1 MKDKK
6 LTYQE
11 KRKIV
16 TERFDDFIKS
26 SPQLQNPKSIKIITK
41 AFELA
46 DAAHLKQF
54 RKTGQNLPYIV
65 HPIAV
70 AKIITTE
77 MGLGTT
83 TAAAALLHDVVEDS
97 KGEYTV
103 EYIKK
108 EFGKDISDIV
118 DGVTKIL
125 EGFDPNSTVQ
135 VETFK
140 KFINNMS
147 SDLRTA
153 YVKIADRLH
162 NLRTFEGIS
171 ENSQMIKTAEAY
183 DIYAPLAHLLG
194 LFDIKKELEDLSFMY
209 RMPFEYQRTKEKSEK
224 FEEERL
230 QYLNEITEKINSDF
244 PKNKFK
250 FRIEITQRSFY
261 RAWRITQT
269 KKMSFKDIHN
279 FNSVRIIIT
288 PMKSYSEKQQCY
300 IAYSSLT
307 DIFPARLHTFKDWIT
322 TPKSNGFQALIADI
336 MYKGKW
342 AEVQIMTEKMH
353 LISTKGFAS
362 DCKNRHLD
370 NVSRWVRSVKEII
383 NNKDLTKKEILELI
397 RPQHREIFA
406 LTPDGEVIKLPKD
419 ATVLDFAFQIHS
431 DLGLH
436 FQAAEVNGKLV
447 NFDYKLNNADQVKII
462 ISDDVAADISRVEA
476 LSSNSNKNLLRQH
489 IRKQNKKKI
498 TKGKNLFKKINE
510 KHNLN
515 ELDLSKLK
523 TKFHCE
529 NDDELYFR
537 IANNTVTKDD
547 IISIIK
553 TRRSVLG
560 LVTNLWSS
568 DKTVPV
574 KETEFNPKEKFV
586 VKNLENIELADCCK
600 PVAGDIAIVFRK
612 NNHEFIIHRNECSHA
627 KMLNSTDGKNTAK
640 IFWDLTEEIKF
651 HSQIRFNGVDNT
663 GLLAEVIDIIS
674 KNHHVNMTELKI
686 NVENNAVFGI
696 IEITVSDVNKLNS
709 ILKQIRKIKYIKKA
723 YRMGP
728 DTEEK

>member
-16 TERFDDFIKS
+16 IERFDDFIKT
-26 SPQLQNPKSIKIITK
+26 SPQLQNPKSLAIITK

-46 DAAHLKQF
+46 DIVHLKQF
-54 RKTGQNLPYIV
+54 RKTGQHLPYIV

-97 KGEYTV
+97 KGEYTT

-108 EFGKDISDIV
+108 EFGEEIAEIV

-209 RMPFEYQRTKEKSEK
+209 RMPFEYQRTKEKADKSLK
-224 FEEERL
+224 ERTE
-230 QYLNEITEKINSDF
+230 YLNEIAEKIKSEL
-244 PKNKFK
+244 PKNKFH
-250 FRIEITQRSFY
+250 FRIEITQRSLY

-269 KKMSFKDIHN
+269 KKMSFNDIHN

-307 DIFPARLHTFKDWIT
+307 DIFPARQHTFKDWIS
-322 TPKSNGFQALIADI
+322 TPKSNGFQALIADV
-336 MYKGKW
+336 MYLGKW
-342 AEVQIMTEKMH
+342 AEVQIMTERMH

-362 DCKNRHLD
+362 DCKNKHLD

-383 NNKDLTKKEILELI
+383 NNKDLTKNEILELI
-397 RPQHREIFA
+397 RPQHREIYA
-406 LTPDGEVIKLPKD
+406 LTPQGEVVKLPKD

-436 FQAAEVNGKLV
+436 FQGAEVNGKPV
-447 NFDYKLNNADQVKII
+447 SFNFKLKNADQVKII
-462 ISDDVAADISRVEA
+462 TSGDIVVNSARIDA

-489 IRKQNKKKI
+489 IRKEKKKKVKI
-498 TKGKNLFKKINE
+498 GKKLFQQIDE
-510 KHNLN
+510 KYKFND
-515 ELDLSKLK
+515 LDLSKLK
-523 TKFHCE
+523 VKFHCE
-529 NDDELYFR
+529 NDEELYYR
-537 IANNTVTKDD
+537 LANNTVNEDD
-547 IISIIK
+547 IASFVK
-553 TRRSVLG
+553 SRRRVLG
-560 LVTNLWSS
+560 LVTSLWSS
-568 DKTVPV
+568 DKVAPI

-586 VKNLENIELADCCK
+586 IKNLENIELAECCK
-600 PVAGDIAIVFRK
+600 PVAGDIAVIFRK
-612 NNHEFIIHRNECSHA
+612 NNHEFIVHRNECSNA

-640 IFWDLTEEIKF
+640 IFWDLTLETEFPTK
-651 HSQIRFNGVDNT
+651 IRFNGFDNT

-674 KNHHVNMTELKI
+674 KNYYVNMTELKI
-686 NVENNAVFGI
+686 NVDKNAVFGI

-723 YRMGP
+723 YRVGP
-728 DTEEK
+728 DTE

>member
-1 MKDKK
+1 MGKK
-6 LTYQE
+6 ELTYKE
-11 KRKIV
+11 KRQIV
-16 TERFDDFIKS
+16 KKRFEDLINS
-26 SPQLQNPKSIKIITK
+26 SSQLQNPESLKIINK
-41 AFELA
+41 AFKLA
-46 DAAHLKQF
+46 DSVHLKQF
-54 RKTGQNLPYIV
+54 RKTGQKLPYIV

-97 KGEYTV
+97 KGEFTV
-103 EYIKK
+103 EYIKA
-108 EFGKDISDIV
+108 EFGEDIAAIV

-125 EGFDPNSTVQ
+125 EGFDPNSTIQ

-209 RMPFEYQRTKEKSEK
+209 RMPFEFQRTKEKADKS
-224 FEEERL
+224 FDERAN
-230 QYLNEITEKINSDF
+230 YLNEISEKIKSGF

-250 FRIEITQRSFY
+250 FRIEITQRSLY

-269 KKMSFKDIHN
+269 KKMSFNDIHN
-279 FNSVRIIIT
+279 FNSVRVIIT

-307 DIFPARLHTFKDWIT
+307 DIFPARQHTFKDWIT

-336 MYKGKW
+336 MYMGKW

-362 DCKNRHLD
+362 DCKNKHLE
-370 NVSRWVRSVKEII
+370 NVSRWVHSVKEII
-383 NNKDLTKKEILELI
+383 NNKDLSKNEILELI

-406 LTPDGEVIKLPKD
+406 LTPVGEVIKLPKD

-447 NFDYKLNNADQVKII
+447 SFNFKLKNADQVKII
-462 ISDDVAADISRVEA
+462 TSDKVIADSSRIEA
-476 LSSNSNKNLLRQH
+476 LSSNSNKTLLRQH
-489 IRKQNKKKI
+489 IRKQKREKIKIGKKI
-498 TKGKNLFKKINE
+498 FKQLDDKF
-510 KHNLN
+510 KLTDS
-515 ELDLSKLK
+515 DLSKLK
-523 TKFHCE
+523 IKFHCD
-529 NDDELYFR
+529 NDDELYYR
-537 IANNTVTKDD
+537 LANNTINEDD
-547 IISIIK
+547 IALIVKS
-553 TRRSVLG
+553 RRRVLS

-568 DKTVPV
+568 DKAMPI

-586 VKNLENIELADCCK
+586 IKNLDNIELAECCK
-600 PVAGDIAIVFRK
+600 PVAGDIAVIFRK
-612 NNHEFIIHRNECSHA
+612 NNHKFIVHRNECSQA

-640 IFWDLTEEIKF
+640 IFWDLVDEIKF
-651 HSQIRFNGVDNT
+651 PTKIRFNGVDNT

-674 KNHHVNMTELKI
+674 KNYNVNMTELKI
-686 NVENNAVFGI
+686 NVDKNAVFGS
-696 IEITVSDVNKLNS
+696 IEITVSDVKKLNS

-723 YRMGP
+723 YRVGP
-728 DTEEK
+728 NTEEK

>member
-1 MKDKK
+1 MKNKE

-16 TERFDDFIKS
+16 KERFDDFIQS
-26 SPQLQNPKSIKIITK
+26 SSQLQNPESLKIITK

-46 DAAHLKQF
+46 DHVHLKQF
-54 RKTGQNLPYIV
+54 RKTGQKLPYIV

-97 KGEYTV
+97 KGKYTV
-103 EYIKK
+103 EDIKN
-108 EFGKDISDIV
+108 EFGEEIADIV

-209 RMPFEYQRTKEKSEK
+209 RMPFEFQRTKEKAENSL
-224 FEEERL
+224 EERTK
-230 QYLNEITEKINSDF
+230 YLNEIAEKIKADF

-250 FRIEITQRSFY
+250 FRIEITQRSLY

-269 KKMSFKDIHN
+269 KKMSFNDIHN

-307 DIFPARLHTFKDWIT
+307 DIFPARQHTFKDWIT
-322 TPKSNGFQALIADI
+322 TPKSNGFQALIADV
-336 MYKGKW
+336 MYMGKW

-370 NVSRWVRSVKEII
+370 NVYRWVRSVKEII
-383 NNKDLTKKEILELI
+383 NNKDLSKDEILELI

-406 LTPDGEVIKLPKD
+406 LTPKGEVVKLPKD

-447 NFDYKLNNADQVKII
+447 SFNFKLKNADQVKII
-462 ISDDVAADISRVEA
+462 TSDDVYADSSRIEA

-489 IRKQNKKKI
+489 IRKQKKEKI
-498 TKGKNLFKKINE
+498 KVGKKLFQEIDE
-510 KHNLN
+510 KYKLTDS
-515 ELDLSKLK
+515 DLLKLRN
-523 TKFHCE
+523 KFHCE
-529 NDDELYFR
+529 NDDELYYR
-537 IANNTVTKDD
+537 LANKTVTEED
-547 IISIIK
+547 IASVVK
-553 TRRSVLG
+553 SRRSVLG
-560 LVTNLWSS
+560 LVTNLWNS
-568 DKTVPV
+568 DKNIPV
-574 KETEFNPKEKFV
+574 KESVFNPKEKFV
-586 VKNLENIELADCCK
+586 IKNLQNIELSECCK

-612 NNHEFIIHRNECSHA
+612 NNHEFIVHRNECSQA

-640 IFWDLTEEIKF
+640 VYWDLTDEIQFPTK
-651 HSQIRFNGVDNT
+651 IRFSGVDSK

-686 NVENNAVFGI
+686 NVDKNTVFGI
-696 IEITVSDVNKLNS
+696 IEVTVSDVKKLNS
-709 ILKQIRKIKYIKKA
+709 ILKQIRKIKYIKKV
-723 YRMGP
+723 YRVGP

>member
-1 MKDKK
+1 M
-6 LTYQE
+6 TYQE

-16 TERFDDFIKS
+16 IERFDDFIKT
-26 SPQLQNPKSIKIITK
+26 SPQLQNPKSLAIITK

-46 DAAHLKQF
+46 DIVHLKQF
-54 RKTGQNLPYIV
+54 RKTGQHLPYIV

-97 KGEYTV
+97 KGEYTT

-108 EFGKDISDIV
+108 EFGEEIAEIV

-209 RMPFEYQRTKEKSEK
+209 RMPFEYQRTKEKADKSL
-224 FEEERL
+224 EERTE
-230 QYLNEITEKINSDF
+230 YLNEIAEKIKSEL
-244 PKNKFK
+244 PKNKFL
-250 FRIEITQRSFY
+250 FRIEITQRSLY

-269 KKMSFKDIHN
+269 KKMSFNDIHN

-307 DIFPARLHTFKDWIT
+307 DIFPARQHTFKDWIS
-322 TPKSNGFQALIADI
+322 TPKSNGFQALIADV
-336 MYKGKW
+336 MYLGKW

-353 LISTKGFAS
+353 LISTKGFAPG
-362 DCKNRHLD
+362 CKNKHLD
-370 NVSRWVRSVKEII
+370 NVYRWVRSVKEII
-383 NNKDLTKKEILELI
+383 NNKDLTKNEILELI
-397 RPQHREIFA
+397 RPQHRELYA
-406 LTPDGEVIKLPKD
+406 LTPQGEVVKLPKD

-431 DLGLH
+431 DLGMH
-436 FQAAEVNGKLV
+436 FQAAEVNEKLV
-447 NFDYKLNNADQVKII
+447 SFDYKLENADQVKVIT
-462 ISDDVAADISRVEA
+462 SDDVVADSSRIAA
-476 LSSNSNKNLLRQH
+476 LSSNSNKNLLRQY
-489 IRKQNKKKI
+489 IRKEKNKKIKI
-498 TKGKNLFKKINE
+498 GKKLFQQINE
-510 KHNLN
+510 KFKFND
-515 ELDLSKLK
+515 LDLSKLK
-523 TKFHCE
+523 VKFHYE
-529 NDDELYFR
+529 SDEELYYR
-537 IANNTVTKDD
+537 LANNTVNEDD
-547 IISIIK
+547 IASFVK
-553 TRRSVLG
+553 SRRRVLG

-568 DKTVPV
+568 DKTEQI

-586 VKNLENIELADCCK
+586 IKNLENIKLAECCK
-600 PVAGDIAIVFRK
+600 PVAGDIAVIFRK
-612 NNHEFIIHRNECSHA
+612 NNHEYIVHRNECSNA

-640 IFWDLTEEIKF
+640 IFWDLTDQIEFPTK
-651 HSQIRFNGVDNT
+651 IRFNGIDNT

-674 KNHHVNMTELKI
+674 KNHNVNMTELKI
-686 NVENNAVFGI
+686 NVDKNAVFGI
-696 IEITVSDVNKLNS
+696 IEITVSDVSKLNS

-723 YRMGP
+723 YRVGP
-728 DTEEK
+728 DSEE

>member
-362 DCKNRHLD
+362 DCKNRHLE

-406 LTPDGEVIKLPKD
+406 LTPDGEVVKLPKD

-462 ISDDVAADISRVEA
+462 ISDDIAADISRVEA

-498 TKGKNLFKKINE
+498 NKGKKLFKEINE
-510 KHNLN
+510 KHKLN

-651 HSQIRFNGVDNT
+651 HTQIRFNGVDNT

>member
-1 MKDKK
+1 MKEKK

-46 DAAHLKQF
+46 DAAHIKQF

-65 HPIAV
+65 HPVAV

-97 KGEYTV
+97 EGEYTV

-125 EGFDPNSTVQ
+125 EGFDPSSTVQ

-224 FEEERL
+224 YEEERL

-269 KKMSFKDIHN
+269 KKMPFKDIHN

-362 DCKNRHLD
+362 DCKNSHLE
-370 NVSRWVRSVKEII
+370 NVFRWVRSVKEII
-383 NNKDLTKKEILELI
+383 NNTDLTKKEILELI

-406 LTPDGEVIKLPKD
+406 LTPDGKVIKLPKD

-489 IRKQNKKKI
+489 IRKQNEKKI
-498 TKGKNLFKKINE
+498 KKGKKLFEEIDE
-510 KHNLN
+510 KHKLN

-537 IANNTVTKDD
+537 IANNTVTEDD

-560 LVTNLWSS
+560 LVTNLWNS

-586 VKNLENIELADCCK
+586 VKNLKNIELAECCK

-612 NNHEFIIHRNECSHA
+612 NNHEFIVHRNECSYA

-651 HSQIRFNGVDNT
+651 PTKIRFNGVDNT

-723 YRMGP
+723 YRVGP

>member
-362 DCKNRHLD
+362 DCKNRHLE

-406 LTPDGEVIKLPKD
+406 LTPDGEVVKLPKD

-498 TKGKNLFKKINE
+498 NKGKKLFKEINE
-510 KHNLN
+510 KHKLN

-651 HSQIRFNGVDNT
+651 HTQIRFNGVDNT

>member
-1 MKDKK
+1 M
-6 LTYQE
+6 TYQE

-16 TERFDDFIKS
+16 IERFDDFIKA
-26 SPQLQNPKSIKIITK
+26 SPQLQNSKSLAIITK

-46 DAAHLKQF
+46 DIVHLKQF
-54 RKTGQNLPYIV
+54 RKTGQHLPYIV

-97 KGEYTV
+97 KGEYTT

-108 EFGKDISDIV
+108 EFGEEIAEIV

-209 RMPFEYQRTKEKSEK
+209 RMPFEYQRTKEKADKSLK
-224 FEEERL
+224 ERTE
-230 QYLNEITEKINSDF
+230 YLNEITEKIKSEL
-244 PKNKFK
+244 PKNKFH
-250 FRIEITQRSFY
+250 FRIEITQRSLY

-269 KKMSFKDIHN
+269 KKMSFNDIHN

-307 DIFPARLHTFKDWIT
+307 DIFPARQHTFKDWIS
-322 TPKSNGFQALIADI
+322 TPKSNGFQALIADV
-336 MYKGKW
+336 MYLGKW
-342 AEVQIMTEKMH
+342 AEVQIMTERMH

-362 DCKNRHLD
+362 DCKNKHLD

-383 NNKDLTKKEILELI
+383 NNKDLTKNEILELI
-397 RPQHREIFA
+397 RPQHREIYA
-406 LTPDGEVIKLPKD
+406 LTPQGEVVKLPKD

-436 FQAAEVNGKLV
+436 FQGAEVNGKPV
-447 NFDYKLNNADQVKII
+447 SFNFKLKNADQVKII
-462 ISDDVAADISRVEA
+462 TSGDIVVNSARIDA

-489 IRKQNKKKI
+489 IRKEKKKKVKI
-498 TKGKNLFKKINE
+498 GKKLFQQIDE
-510 KHNLN
+510 KYKFND
-515 ELDLSKLK
+515 LDLSKLK
-523 TKFHCE
+523 VKFHCE
-529 NDDELYFR
+529 NDEELYYR
-537 IANNTVTKDD
+537 LANNTINEDD
-547 IISIIK
+547 IASFVK
-553 TRRSVLG
+553 SRRRVLG
-560 LVTNLWSS
+560 LVTSLWSS
-568 DKTVPV
+568 DKAAPI

-586 VKNLENIELADCCK
+586 IKNLENIELAECCK
-600 PVAGDIAIVFRK
+600 PVAGDIAVIFRK
-612 NNHEFIIHRNECSHA
+612 NNHEFIVHRNECSNA

-640 IFWDLTEEIKF
+640 IFWDLTLETEFPTK
-651 HSQIRFNGVDNT
+651 IRFNGFDNT

-674 KNHHVNMTELKI
+674 KNYYVNMTELKI
-686 NVENNAVFGI
+686 NVDKNAVFGI

-723 YRMGP
+723 YRVGP
-728 DTEEK
+728 DTE

>member
-1 MKDKK
+1 MKKK
-6 LTYQE
+6 ELTYDE

-16 TERFDDFIKS
+16 AEQFDDLIKS
-26 SPQLQNPKSIKIITK
+26 SPQLQNPESLKIITR
-41 AFELA
+41 AFKLA
-46 DAAHLKQF
+46 DKAHSNQF
-54 RKTGQNLPYIV
+54 RKTGDKLLYIV

-97 KGEYTV
+97 KGKYTV
-103 EYIKK
+103 EDVKK
-108 EFGKDISDIV
+108 EFGDDIASIV

-125 EGFDPNSTVQ
+125 EGFDPNSSVQ

-194 LFDIKKELEDLSFMY
+194 LFNIKKELEDLSFMY
-209 RMPFEYQRTKEKSEK
+209 RMPFEYQRTKNKVEKLSD
-224 FEEERL
+224 ERTT
-230 QYLNEITEKINSDF
+230 YLNKIAEKIKQDF

-250 FRIEITQRSFY
+250 FRIAITQRSLY

-269 KKMSFKDIHN
+269 KKISFKDIHN

-307 DIFPARLHTFKDWIT
+307 DIFPARQHTFKDWIT

-336 MYKGKW
+336 MYEEKW
-342 AEVQIMTEKMH
+342 AEVQIMTEKMN
-353 LISTKGFAS
+353 LVSAKGFAS
-362 DCKNRHLD
+362 DCKNKHID
-370 NVSRWVRSVKEII
+370 NVYRWVRSVKEII

-397 RPQHREIFA
+397 RPQHREIYA
-406 LTPDGEVIKLPKD
+406 LTPKGEVIKLPKD
-419 ATVLDFAFQIHS
+419 ATVLDFAFQIHT

-436 FQAAEVNGKLV
+436 FQAAEVNSKLV
-447 NFDYKLNNADQVKII
+447 SYNFILKNADQVKII
-462 ISDDVAADISRVEA
+462 TSDNVVADAIWVKA
-476 LSSNSNKNLLRQH
+476 LSSNRNKNLLKQY
-489 IRKQNKKKI
+489 IRKEKREKI
-498 TKGKNLFKKINE
+498 NSGKEIFENYNE
-510 KHNLN
+510 KHKLN
-515 ELDLSKLK
+515 EIDFLKLK

-529 NDDELYFR
+529 NDDEFYYR
-537 IANNTVTKDD
+537 IAKNTIVEDD
-547 IISIIK
+547 IVSIIK
-553 TRRSVLG
+553 NRRSVLG
-560 LVTNLWSS
+560 LVTHLWST
-568 DKTVPV
+568 DKITSA
-574 KETEFNPKEKFV
+574 KELDFNPKEKYV
-586 VKNLENIELADCCK
+586 IKNLENIELSQCCM
-600 PVAGDIAIVFRK
+600 PVSGDIAVVYRK
-612 NNHEFIIHRNECSHA
+612 NKHEFVIHRNECLQA

-640 IFWDLTEEIKF
+640 IFWDLTEEIEFPTK
-651 HSQIRFNGVDNT
+651 IKFNGVDNT
-663 GLLAEVIDIIS
+663 GLLAEIVEIIS
-674 KNHHVNMTELKI
+674 KNHHVNMTALKI
-686 NVENNAVFGI
+686 NVDKNAVTGT
-696 IEITVSDVNKLNS
+696 IELTVPNVEKLNL
-709 ILKQIRKIKYIKKA
+709 ILKKIRKIESIKKV
-723 YRMGP
+723 YRIGP
-728 DTEEK
+728 DTDEK

>member
-1 MKDKK
+1 MKKK
-6 LTYQE
+6 ELTYKE
-11 KRKIV
+11 KRQIV
-16 TERFDDFIKS
+16 SERFDDLIKS
-26 SPQLQNPKSIKIITK
+26 SSQLQNPKSLKIITK

-46 DAAHLKQF
+46 DSVHIKQF
-54 RKTGQNLPYIV
+54 RKTGQRLPYIV

-97 KGEYTV
+97 NGEYTV
-103 EYIKK
+103 EYIEK
-108 EFGKDISDIV
+108 EFGKDIADIV

-209 RMPFEYQRTKEKSEK
+209 RMPFEFQRTKEKAEK
-224 FEEERL
+224 SFEKRSK
-230 QYLNEITEKINSDF
+230 YLNEISEKIKSDF

-250 FRIEITQRSFY
+250 FRIEITQRSLY

-269 KKMSFKDIHN
+269 KKMSFNDIHN
-279 FNSVRIIIT
+279 FNSVRVIIT

-307 DIFPARLHTFKDWIT
+307 DIFPARQHTFKDWIT

-336 MYKGKW
+336 MYLGKW

-362 DCKNRHLD
+362 DCKNKHLD
-370 NVSRWVRSVKEII
+370 NVYRWVHSVKGII
-383 NNKDLTKKEILELI
+383 NNKDLSKNEILELI

-406 LTPDGEVIKLPKD
+406 LTPKGEVVKLPKD

-447 NFDYKLNNADQVKII
+447 SFNFKLKNADQVKII
-462 ISDDVAADISRVEA
+462 TSDDVIAQSSWIEA
-476 LSSNSNKNLLRQH
+476 LSSNSNKTLLRQH
-489 IRKQNKKKI
+489 IRKQKNKKIKS
-498 TKGKNLFKKINE
+498 GKKLFNKINE
-510 KHNLN
+510 KFKLS
-515 ELDLSKLK
+515 ESDLSKLK
-523 TKFHCE
+523 LKFHCE
-529 NDDELYFR
+529 TDDELYYR
-537 IANNTVTKDD
+537 LANKTVTEDD
-547 IISIIK
+547 ISVFAK
-553 TRRSVLG
+553 SRRSVLN
-560 LVTNLWSS
+560 LVTHLWNS
-568 DKTVPV
+568 DKVTPV

-586 VKNLENIELADCCK
+586 IKNLDNIELAECCK

-612 NNHEFIIHRNECSHA
+612 SKHEFIVHRNECSHA

-640 IFWDLTEEIKF
+640 VFWDLTDEIKF
-651 HSQIRFNGVDNT
+651 PTKIRFNGVDST

-674 KNHHVNMTELKI
+674 KNHNANMTELKI
-686 NVENNAVFGI
+686 NVDKNAVFGN
-696 IEITVSDVNKLNS
+696 IEITVSDVKKLNS
-709 ILKQIRKIKYIKKA
+709 ILKQIRKIKYIKKV
-723 YRMGP
+723 YRVGP
-728 DTEEK
+728 NTEEK

>member
-1 MKDKK
+1 M
-6 LTYQE
+6 TYQE

-16 TERFDDFIKS
+16 IERFDDFIKT
-26 SPQLQNPKSIKIITK
+26 SPQLQNPKSLAIITK

-46 DAAHLKQF
+46 DIVHLKQF
-54 RKTGQNLPYIV
+54 RKTGQHLPYIV

-97 KGEYTV
+97 NGEYTT

-108 EFGKDISDIV
+108 EFGEEIAGIV

-194 LFDIKKELEDLSFMY
+194 LFDIKKELEDLSFKY
-209 RMPFEYQRTKEKSEK
+209 RMPFEYQRTKEKADKSLK
-224 FEEERL
+224 ERTE
-230 QYLNEITEKINSDF
+230 YLNEIAEKIKSDF
-244 PKNKFK
+244 PKNKFR
-250 FRIEITQRSFY
+250 FRIEITQRSLY

-269 KKMSFKDIHN
+269 KKMSFNDIHN

-307 DIFPARLHTFKDWIT
+307 DIFPARQHTFKDWIS
-322 TPKSNGFQALIADI
+322 TPKSNGFQALIADV
-336 MYKGKW
+336 MYLGKW
-342 AEVQIMTEKMH
+342 AEVQIMTERMH
-353 LISTKGFAS
+353 LISSKGFAS
-362 DCKNRHLD
+362 DCKNEHLD

-383 NNKDLTKKEILELI
+383 NNKDLTKNEILELI
-397 RPQHREIFA
+397 RPQHREIYA
-406 LTPDGEVIKLPKD
+406 LTPQGEVVKLPKD

-436 FQAAEVNGKLV
+436 FQGAEVNGKLV
-447 NFDYKLNNADQVKII
+447 SFNFKLKNADQVKII
-462 ISDDVAADISRVEA
+462 TSDDIVVNSARIDA

-489 IRKQNKKKI
+489 IRKEKRKKI
-498 TKGKNLFKKINE
+498 KIGKTLFQKIDE
-510 KHNLN
+510 KYKFND
-515 ELDLSKLK
+515 LDLSKLK
-523 TKFHCE
+523 LKFHCE
-529 NDDELYFR
+529 NDEELYYR
-537 IANNTVTKDD
+537 IANDTVNEVD
-547 IISIIK
+547 IASFVK
-553 TRRSVLG
+553 SRRRVLG

-568 DKTVPV
+568 DKVAPI

-586 VKNLENIELADCCK
+586 IKNLENIELGECCK
-600 PVAGDIAIVFRK
+600 PVAGDIAVIFRK
-612 NNHEFIIHRNECSHA
+612 NNHEFIVHRNECSNA

-640 IFWDLTEEIKF
+640 IFWDLTLETQFPTK
-651 HSQIRFNGVDNT
+651 IRFNGVDNT

-674 KNHHVNMTELKI
+674 KNHNVNMTELKI
-686 NVENNAVFGI
+686 NVDKNAVFGI
-696 IEITVSDVNKLNS
+696 IEITVSDVKKLNS

-723 YRMGP
+723 YRVGP
-728 DTEEK
+728 DTE

>member
-1 MKDKK
+1 MENKE
-6 LTYQE
+6 LTYKE

-16 TERFDDFIKS
+16 QERFDDFLES
-26 SPQLQNPKSIKIITK
+26 SPQLQNPKSKKIIIK

-46 DAAHLKQF
+46 DKVHIKQF
-54 RKTGQNLPYIV
+54 RKTGQHLPYIT

-97 KGEYTV
+97 KGEYTS

-108 EFGKDISDIV
+108 EFGEEIAGIV

-209 RMPFEYQRTKEKSEK
+209 RMPFEYRRTKEKADKS
-224 FEEERL
+224 FEERTN
-230 QYLNEITEKINSDF
+230 YLNKIAEKIKSDF

-250 FRIEITQRSFY
+250 FRIEITQRSLY

-269 KKMSFKDIHN
+269 KKMSFNDIHN

-288 PMKSYSEKQQCY
+288 PMKTYSEKQQCY

-307 DIFPARLHTFKDWIT
+307 DIFPARQHTFKDWIT

-336 MYKGKW
+336 MYEGKW

-353 LISTKGFAS
+353 TISTKGFAS
-362 DCKNRHLD
+362 DCKNKHLE
-370 NVSRWVRSVKEII
+370 NVYRWVRSVKELI

-397 RPQHREIFA
+397 RPQHREIYA
-406 LTPDGEVIKLPKD
+406 LTPKGEVIKLPKD

-447 NFDYKLNNADQVKII
+447 SYNFKLKNADQVKII
-462 ISDDVAADISRVEA
+462 TSDEIVTDSSRIDA

-489 IRKQNKKKI
+489 IRKQKNKKIKD
-498 TKGKNLFKKINE
+498 GKNVFEKINE
-510 KHNLN
+510 KYKITDSERDRLRI
-515 ELDLSKLK
+515 
-523 TKFHCE
+523 KFHCK
-529 NDDELYFR
+529 NDEELYYR
-537 IANNTVTKDD
+537 LINKTLKEDD
-547 IISIIK
+547 VISYIK
-553 TRRSVLG
+553 SNRSVLRK
-560 LVTNLWSS
+560 VTNLWSNE
-568 DKTVPV
+568 KNIPV
-574 KETEFNPKEKFV
+574 KESEFNPKEKFV
-586 VKNLENIELADCCK
+586 VKNLENIKLAECCK
-600 PVAGDIAIVFRK
+600 PVAGDIAVIFRK
-612 NNHEFIIHRNECSHA
+612 NNHEFILHRNECSQA

-640 IFWDLTEEIKF
+640 VFWDLTEEIEFPAK
-651 HSQIRFNGVDNT
+651 IRFNGVDNP

-674 KNHHVNMTELKI
+674 KNHHANMTELKI
-686 NVENNAVFGI
+686 SVDKNAVSGI
-696 IEITVSDVNKLNS
+696 IEITVSDVKKLNS
-709 ILKQIRKIKYIKKA
+709 ILKQIRKIKYIKKS
-723 YRMGP
+723 YRVGP
-728 DTEEK
+728 DLRT

>member
-1 MKDKK
+1 VKDKK

-16 TERFDDFIKS
+16 IERFDDFIKT
-26 SPQLQNPKSIKIITK
+26 SPQLQNPKSLAIITK

-46 DAAHLKQF
+46 DIVHLKQF
-54 RKTGQNLPYIV
+54 RKTGQHLPYIV

-97 KGEYTV
+97 KGEYTT

-108 EFGKDISDIV
+108 EFGEEIAEIV

-209 RMPFEYQRTKEKSEK
+209 RMPFEYQRTKEKADKSLK
-224 FEEERL
+224 ERTE
-230 QYLNEITEKINSDF
+230 YLNEIAEKIKSEL
-244 PKNKFK
+244 PKNKFH
-250 FRIEITQRSFY
+250 FRIEITQRSLY

-269 KKMSFKDIHN
+269 KKMSFNDIHN

-307 DIFPARLHTFKDWIT
+307 DIFPARQHTFKDWIS
-322 TPKSNGFQALIADI
+322 TPKSNGFQALIADV
-336 MYKGKW
+336 MYLGKW
-342 AEVQIMTEKMH
+342 AEVQIMTERMH

-362 DCKNRHLD
+362 DCKNKHLD

-383 NNKDLTKKEILELI
+383 NNKDLTKNEILELI
-397 RPQHREIFA
+397 RPQHREIYA
-406 LTPDGEVIKLPKD
+406 LTPQGEVVKLPKD

-436 FQAAEVNGKLV
+436 FQGAEVNGKPV
-447 NFDYKLNNADQVKII
+447 SFNFKLKNADQVKII
-462 ISDDVAADISRVEA
+462 TSGDIVVNSARIDA

-489 IRKQNKKKI
+489 IRKEKKKKVKI
-498 TKGKNLFKKINE
+498 GKKLFQQIDE
-510 KHNLN
+510 KYKFND
-515 ELDLSKLK
+515 LDLSKLK
-523 TKFHCE
+523 VKFHCE
-529 NDDELYFR
+529 NDEELYYR
-537 IANNTVTKDD
+537 LANNTVNEDD
-547 IISIIK
+547 IASFVK
-553 TRRSVLG
+553 SRRRVLG
-560 LVTNLWSS
+560 LVTSLWSS
-568 DKTVPV
+568 DKVAPI

-586 VKNLENIELADCCK
+586 IKNLENIELAECCK
-600 PVAGDIAIVFRK
+600 PVAGDIAVIFRK
-612 NNHEFIIHRNECSHA
+612 NNHEFIVHRNECSNA

-640 IFWDLTEEIKF
+640 IFWDLTLETEFPTK
-651 HSQIRFNGVDNT
+651 IRFNGFDNT

-674 KNHHVNMTELKI
+674 KNYYVNMTELKI
-686 NVENNAVFGI
+686 NVDKNAVFGI

-723 YRMGP
+723 YRVGP
-728 DTEEK
+728 DTE

>member
-1 MKDKK
+1 VKDKK

-16 TERFDDFIKS
+16 IERFDDFIKT
-26 SPQLQNPKSIKIITK
+26 SPQLQNPKSLKVITK

-46 DAAHLKQF
+46 DAVHLKQF
-54 RKTGQNLPYIV
+54 RKTGQHLPYIV

-97 KGEYTV
+97 DGEYTT
-103 EYIKK
+103 EYIKS
-108 EFGKDISDIV
+108 EFGEEISDIV

-209 RMPFEYQRTKEKSEK
+209 RMPFEYQRTKEKADKSLEDRTK
-224 FEEERL
+224 
-230 QYLNEITEKINSDF
+230 YLNEITEKIKSDL
-244 PKNKFK
+244 PKNKFH
-250 FRIEITQRSFY
+250 FRIEITQRSLY

-269 KKMSFKDIHN
+269 KKMSFNEIHN

-307 DIFPARLHTFKDWIT
+307 DIFPARQHTFKDWIS
-322 TPKSNGFQALIADI
+322 TPKSNGFQALIADV
-336 MYKGKW
+336 MYLGKW

-353 LISTKGFAS
+353 LISTKGFAP
-362 DCKNRHLD
+362 DCKNKHLD
-370 NVSRWVRSVKEII
+370 NVYRWVRSVKEII
-383 NNKDLTKKEILELI
+383 NNTDLTKNEILELI
-397 RPQHREIFA
+397 RPQHRELYA
-406 LTPDGEVIKLPKD
+406 LTPQGEVVKLPKD

-431 DLGLH
+431 DLGMH
-436 FQAAEVNGKLV
+436 FQAAEVNEKLV
-447 NFDYKLNNADQVKII
+447 SFDYKLENADQVKVIT
-462 ISDDVAADISRVEA
+462 SDDVVADSSRIDA

-489 IRKQNKKKI
+489 IRKEKKKKI
-498 TKGKNLFKKINE
+498 KIGKKLFQKING
-510 KHNLN
+510 KFKFND
-515 ELDLSKLK
+515 LDLSKLK
-523 TKFHCE
+523 VKFHCE
-529 NDDELYFR
+529 NDEELYYR
-537 IANNTVTKDD
+537 LANNTVNEDD
-547 IISIIK
+547 IASFVK
-553 TRRSVLG
+553 SRRRVLG
-560 LVTNLWSS
+560 LVTNFWSS
-568 DKTVPV
+568 DKTEPI

-586 VKNLENIELADCCK
+586 IKNLENIELAECCR
-600 PVAGDIAIVFRK
+600 PVAGDIAVIFRK
-612 NNHEFIIHRNECSHA
+612 NNHEFIVHRNECLNA

-640 IFWDLTEEIKF
+640 IFWDLTDQIEFPTK
-651 HSQIRFNGVDNT
+651 IRFNGVDNT
-663 GLLAEVIDIIS
+663 GLLAEVIGIIS
-674 KNHHVNMTELKI
+674 KNHNVNMTELKI
-686 NVENNAVFGI
+686 NVDKNAVFGI
-696 IEITVSDVNKLNS
+696 IEITVSDVSKLNS

-723 YRMGP
+723 FRVGP
-728 DTEEK
+728 DTDEK

>member
-362 DCKNRHLD
+362 DCKNRHLE

-406 LTPDGEVIKLPKD
+406 LTPDGEVVKLPKD

-498 TKGKNLFKKINE
+498 NKGKKLFKEINE
-510 KHNLN
+510 KHKLN

-537 IANNTVTKDD
+537 IANNTVTEDD

-651 HSQIRFNGVDNT
+651 HTQIRFNGVDNT

>member
-16 TERFDDFIKS
+16 IERFDDFIKT
-26 SPQLQNPKSIKIITK
+26 SPQLQNPKSLAIITK

-46 DAAHLKQF
+46 DIVHLKQF
-54 RKTGQNLPYIV
+54 RKTGQHLPYIV

-97 KGEYTV
+97 KGEYTT

-108 EFGKDISDIV
+108 EFGKDIAEIV

-209 RMPFEYQRTKEKSEK
+209 RMPFEYQRTKEKADKSLK
-224 FEEERL
+224 ERTE
-230 QYLNEITEKINSDF
+230 YLNEIAEKIKSEL
-244 PKNKFK
+244 PKNKFH
-250 FRIEITQRSFY
+250 FRIEITQRSLY

-269 KKMSFKDIHN
+269 KKMSFNDIHN

-307 DIFPARLHTFKDWIT
+307 DIFPARQHTFKDWIS
-322 TPKSNGFQALIADI
+322 TPKSNGFQALIADV
-336 MYKGKW
+336 MYLGKW
-342 AEVQIMTEKMH
+342 AEVQIMTERMH

-362 DCKNRHLD
+362 DCKNKHLD

-383 NNKDLTKKEILELI
+383 NNKDLTKNEILELI
-397 RPQHREIFA
+397 RPQHREIYA
-406 LTPDGEVIKLPKD
+406 LTPQGEVVKLPKD

-436 FQAAEVNGKLV
+436 FQGAEVNGKPV
-447 NFDYKLNNADQVKII
+447 SFNFKLKNADQVKII
-462 ISDDVAADISRVEA
+462 TSGDIVVNSARIDA

-489 IRKQNKKKI
+489 IRKEKKKKVKI
-498 TKGKNLFKKINE
+498 GKKLFQQIDE
-510 KHNLN
+510 KYKFND
-515 ELDLSKLK
+515 LDLSKLK
-523 TKFHCE
+523 VKFHCE
-529 NDDELYFR
+529 NDEELYYR
-537 IANNTVTKDD
+537 LANNTVNEDD
-547 IISIIK
+547 IASFVK
-553 TRRSVLG
+553 SRRRVLG
-560 LVTNLWSS
+560 LVTSLWSS
-568 DKTVPV
+568 DKVAPI

-586 VKNLENIELADCCK
+586 IKNLENIELAECCK
-600 PVAGDIAIVFRK
+600 PVAGDIAVIFRK
-612 NNHEFIIHRNECSHA
+612 NNHEFIVHRNECSNA

-640 IFWDLTEEIKF
+640 IFWDLTLETEFPTK
-651 HSQIRFNGVDNT
+651 IRFNGFDNT

-674 KNHHVNMTELKI
+674 KNYYVNMTELKI
-686 NVENNAVFGI
+686 NVDKNAVFGI

-723 YRMGP
+723 YRVGP
-728 DTEEK
+728 DTE